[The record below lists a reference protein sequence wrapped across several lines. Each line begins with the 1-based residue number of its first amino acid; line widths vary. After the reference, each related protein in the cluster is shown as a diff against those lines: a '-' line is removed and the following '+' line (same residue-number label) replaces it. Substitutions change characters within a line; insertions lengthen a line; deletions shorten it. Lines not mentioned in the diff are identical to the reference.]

1 MDNRMYFF
9 FGKLCSSSKSMRSEG
24 LMRCE
29 LWVWTSEDS
38 PMLSLHWIFP
48 SKQVWCSWNYKSW
61 SLMTTWNIPSYSTCA
76 TCYVTGHLTFLIVEK
91 ILKRYKYFFKTNII
105 RRSLTQNCRIIKLS
119 YNCSMWSSI
128 GRLRSSY
135 IHASLPVSTLKLTC
149 KLSFGCQRVK
159 VFMLSCVLS

>member
-1 MDNRMYFF
+1 MFGSLLKIWMVMDFHSILCPLQIKCKLHGQQDVFF

-24 LMRCE
+24 LMRCK

-38 PMLSLHWIFP
+38 PVLSLYWIFP

-61 SLMTTWNIPSYSTCA
+61 SLMTTWNIPYSTCA

-105 RRSLTQNCRIIKLS
+105 RRSLTQNCRIINYHTIALCHHPS
-119 YNCSMWSSI
+119 DD
-128 GRLRSSY
+128 
-135 IHASLPVSTLKLTC
+135 
-149 KLSFGCQRVK
+149 
-159 VFMLSCVLS
+159 

>member
-1 MDNRMYFF
+1 MFFMSQVTRKDFTKIGQLMLVIGSKENNFVVNLFGSLLKIWMVMDFHSILCPLQIKCKLHGQQDVFF

-91 ILKRYKYFFKTNII
+91 I
-105 RRSLTQNCRIIKLS
+105 
-119 YNCSMWSSI
+119 
-128 GRLRSSY
+128 
-135 IHASLPVSTLKLTC
+135 
-149 KLSFGCQRVK
+149 
-159 VFMLSCVLS
+159 